1 MKKIMFLLF
10 ISFTISFV
18 TMAQTEVK
26 VTKTTTPAQK
36 VHNTFSRHKHYK
48 GYKVK
53 TKTPYRK
60 TIKKVNL
67 KKGEVEIK
75 SN

>member
-1 MKKIMFLLF
+1 MFLLF
-10 ISFTISFV
+10 LSFTIAFAAS
-18 TMAQTEVK
+18 AQTEVK
-26 VTKTTTPAQK
+26 VTKTTTPVQK

-60 TIKKVNL
+60 TTKKVNL

-75 SN
+75 KD